1 MGRGQQ
7 NDESAKKG
15 CNGSN
20 QNDLSSWLGY
30 RRRRQENTAFFRE
43 AGLKWWR
50 VAKLQQYN
58 ELYWSG
64 DRIRTCDPVV
74 SENSNEPQNCHL
86 QHVVRLFGHYGVVRR
101 DATDDAVEIGA
112 GGEMLSVGEFALAPH
127 LGSPRRRDSSVNSP
141 GGL

>member
-15 CNGSN
+15 CDGSN

-64 DRIRTCDPVV
+64 DRIRTCDPLLPKQMRYRAALRR
-74 SENSNEPQNCHL
+74 S
-86 QHVVRLFGHYGVVRR
+86 VRKVERRAASDYCAVRSSFRTLRGHK
-101 DATDDAVEIGA
+101 A
-112 GGEMLSVGEFALAPH
+112 GHALNLTRSHEFNQ
-127 LGSPRRRDSSVNSP
+127 GTRI
-141 GGL
+141 